1 MDDAVKTQ
9 VANLREQIG
18 RMRQAIREI
27 DDRKRHHGT
36 RLESEAF
43 WQDATAERR
52 MDLENSIALFES
64 DIGLLLRN
72 ASGDSPKLI

>member
-27 DDRKRHHGT
+27 DGGQRHHGT
-36 RLESEAF
+36 RLESETF
-43 WQDATAERR
+43 WQDTTAERR

-72 ASGDSPKLI
+72 TLSDSPKSI